1 MFTFCLPFKLDQMNF
16 KVTIVYRK
24 DKPNKMGA
32 CPINIRLTYRRK
44 VQYFATGYLV
54 YSNEWDA
61 SKLRVVKSKN
71 SWRHLES
78 PDKMNYNINSEYQRI
93 YRSVENTLI
102 DNPSLN
108 FAQLKNTI
116 KSIKNQ
122 SYDFYNLANE
132 IIEGYKVKNSF
143 GTYDKCTSFINKLK
157 KFSPHLELHDVT
169 LSFIN
174 AYEDYLRNGKIV
186 AGKNVQKANSTN
198 TIHSNLKFIR
208 QVLNE
213 AVRRDLLTSNDNPF
227 QRKTLQTAKTSRV
240 FLSIEMLNKLRSLEL
255 VSKRLSEVRDMFV
268 FSSYTG
274 GVRLSDLLLL
284 KVGDFTETHLSFK
297 VRKTQDQMHI
307 KLTTISKEI
316 FSRYSN
322 GKGED
327 EYLFNI
333 IPNDCDQ
340 SDPQLLDKQI
350 SVATTTYN
358 NNLKRIA
365 VKLNWTVNLTSHA
378 ARHTFATLALSTGID
393 VYLVS
398 KLLGHQSVKQTEIY
412 LKVVNQQLD
421 GAMDRLN

>member
-1 MFTFCLPFKLDQMNF
+1 MNF

-24 DKPNKMGA
+24 DKPNKIGA

-54 YSNEWDA
+54 HSNEWDEA
-61 SKLRVVKSKN
+61 KLKVVKSK
-71 SWRHLES
+71 SLWRHLES
-78 PDKMNYNINSEYQRI
+78 VEKMNYNINSEYQRI
-93 YRSVENTLI
+93 YRLVENTLL
-102 DNPSLN
+102 DNPTIN

-122 SYDFYNLANE
+122 SFDFYNLANE
-132 IIEGYKVKNSF
+132 IIERYKAKNSY
-143 GTYDKCTSFINKLK
+143 GTYDKCMSYISKLK
-157 KFSPHLELHDVT
+157 KFAPNLELHDVN
-169 LSFIN
+169 LNFIN
-174 AYEDYLRNGKIV
+174 GYEDYLRNGKIV
-186 AGKNVQKANSTN
+186 ADKEVQKANSTN

-213 AVRRDLLTSNDNPF
+213 AVKRDLLTSNDNPF

-240 FLSIEMLNKLRSLEL
+240 FLSVEMLNQFRTLHL
-255 VSKRLSEVRDMFV
+255 VNNRLVEVRDMFV

-274 GVRLSDLLLL
+274 GIRLSDLLLL
-284 KVGDFTETHLSFK
+284 KVGDFTESHLSFK

-316 FSRYSN
+316 FDRYSA
-322 GKGED
+322 GKNND
-327 EYLFNI
+327 DFLFSI

-340 SDPQLLDKQI
+340 SELYLLDKQI
-350 SVATTTYN
+350 ASATTTYN
-358 NNLKRIA
+358 SHLKKIA
-365 VKLNWTVNLTSHA
+365 KMLGWTINLTSHS

-398 KLLGHQSVKQTEIY
+398 KLLGHQSVKQTEVY
-412 LKVVNQQLD
+412 LKIVNQQLD
-421 GAMDRLN
+421 GAMDKLNL